1 MRALWAVVSAAAVF
15 GGCLLTPDGMAA
27 VAASASCVTSQVQQV
42 AGGSTS
48 LAGSVP
54 VVFIHGIISK
64 PDMWKPSSPGS
75 IAYQAARISGI
86 TAWTFDYQ
94 PEALDWVTNP
104 AIGPAFAGSLA
115 CL

>member
-1 MRALWAVVSAAAVF
+1 MPKVRLLFGARKAARRPGWFAALELVLAALVAP
-15 GGCLLTPDGMAA
+15 GGIIA

-75 IAYQAARISGI
+75 IA
-86 TAWTFDYQ
+86 
-94 PEALDWVTNP
+94 
-104 AIGPAFAGSLA
+104 
-115 CL
+115 